1 MLRLVEQRYSPAV
14 DPALPSAVPL
24 ICPRCRHMSERGW
37 EMHTVSLAA
46 CHRQRPD
53 GDVLEGSLACDNPGC
68 GAVYP
73 ILDGI
78 PILVSDLGGLVRAQ
92 GLMLVERDLHPATAA
107 LLAGGGPDGEPY
119 PRLLEHL
126 SIYLDAHWG
135 DHATPPPD
143 GPGAERGTLGLS
155 ELMARLGERAA
166 APVDWAVEL
175 GASVGRGLSELARG
189 AHHVIGIDL
198 HFGALRRARRLLGGE
213 PLDYARR
220 VIGRHYQT
228 ATIQPAPP
236 NPPGAQGA
244 PGPQGERPAPSVA
257 LICGDALDPP
267 LVPRRFGRVA
277 ALHLLDSVRSPAT
290 LLSVADKLCVTGG
303 ELLLSSPFSWQSG
316 VVEEGERLGASDPA
330 GELCRRLATSEGLEA
345 PYRIEE
351 RADLDWWLRRDQRSA
366 QVYSTCYLRATKLA
380 V

>member
-1 MLRLVEQRYSPAV
+1 
-14 DPALPSAVPL
+14 
-24 ICPRCRHMSERGW
+24 MSERGW

-53 GDVLEGSLACDNPGC
+53 GDVLEGTLACDNPAC

-78 PILVSDLGGLVRAQ
+78 PILVSDLAALVRAQ

-107 LLAGGGPDGEPY
+107 LLAAGGPDDEPY

-135 DHATPPPD
+135 DQATPPPD
-143 GPGAERGTLGLS
+143 GPGAQLGPLGLG
-155 ELMARLGERAA
+155 ELMARLGDRTA
-166 APVDWAVEL
+166 APAEWAVEL
-175 GASVGRGLSELARG
+175 GASVGRGLTELARG
-189 AHHVIGIDL
+189 AHHVIGLDL
-198 HFGALRRARRLLGGE
+198 HFGALRRARRLLSGE

-220 VIGRHYQT
+220 VIGRHYEP
-228 ATIQPAPP
+228 ATIHPAPLE
-236 NPPGAQGA
+236 ALGA
-244 PGPQGERPAPSVA
+244 PGDRTRPSISLV
-257 LICGDALDPP
+257 CGDALDPP
-267 LVPRRFGRVA
+267 LAPRRFGRVA

-290 LLSVADKLCVTGG
+290 LLAVADKLCLTAG

-316 VVEEGERLGASDPA
+316 VVEEGERLGAADPA
-330 GELCRRLATSEGLEA
+330 GELCRRLTAGEGLEA

-351 RADLDWWLRRDQRSA
+351 RADLGWWLRRDQRSA
-366 QVYSTCYLRATKLA
+366 QVYSTHYLRATKLGSTKPTS
-380 V
+380 